1 MLHPPAIS
9 VPLEATRPVS
19 PWSTAS
25 APSIPS
31 VHREVSAP
39 PKFPHTRAQ
48 LNSIAR
54 QYRPSGDYDD
64 DPDVDD
70 SGLVTSALVTCV
82 ASLLDNEHEDELKI
96 LLKETFGPTI
106 DDEEVGASHCI
117 VYCLLSVL
125 C

>member
-9 VPLEATRPVS
+9 VPLETTRPVS

-31 VHREVSAP
+31 VHREISAP

-48 LNSIAR
+48 LTSIAR

-64 DPDVDD
+64 DPDADD
-70 SGLVTSALVTCV
+70 SGLVTSGLVNRV
-82 ASLLDNEHEDELKI
+82 ASLLDSEREDELKI

-106 DDEEVGASHCI
+106 DDEEVGYLITLSI
-117 VYCLLSVL
+117 VC
-125 C
+125 